1 MMRIGLTYD
10 LQTDP
15 ADARQAEF
23 DPPRTI
29 GALKGALEAL
39 GHQVVPLGSAA
50 AILEERGRLTTVD
63 LVFNIAEGSHG
74 RCREAWVPALLEC
87 LNVPYVGSGP
97 AALAVG
103 LDKALTK
110 RLAAGCGVPTPRW
123 LVVEDPAGWDG
134 VTDLRFPAIVKPRY
148 EGSGL
153 GIDEGAVVGD
163 AAALAAR
170 LRQQYGRAQ
179 QPLLVEEFVGHGE
192 LTVCL
197 IGNDPPVAYPAIQRP
212 IDSASRLAYHVAG
225 SSDRKWDAPLAL
237 TDALDTAARRLAVTM
252 FQAVGC
258 RDMARADLRVDA
270 AGGVWF
276 LEINPLP
283 SFDPEGSFGLLADYL
298 SVGYHDL
305 IGRIVDAAQRRLAP
319 QRGAFTR

>member
-1 MMRIGLTYD
+1 MRIGLTYD

-15 ADARQAEF
+15 QDSRQAEF

-29 GALKGALEAL
+29 EALTGALEAL
-39 GHQVVPLGSAA
+39 GHQVVPLGNASAL
-50 AILEERGRLTTVD
+50 LEERGRLNTVD

-87 LNVPYVGSGP
+87 VNVPYVGSGP

-123 LVVEDPAGWDG
+123 AVVEDPATWDG
-134 VTDLRFPAIVKPRY
+134 MSEIRFPSIVKPRY

-197 IGNDPPVAYPAIQRP
+197 IGNDPPEAYPAIQRSLDP
-212 IDSASRLAYHVAG
+212 ASRLACHVAP
-225 SSDRKWDAPLAL
+225 SSRQKWDAPLEL
-237 TDALDTAARRLAVTM
+237 TDALDTAARRLAVAM

-258 RDMARADLRVDA
+258 RDMARVDLRVDA

-283 SFDPEGSFGLLADYL
+283 SFDPEGSFGLLAGYL
-298 SVGYHDL
+298 GVGYHDL
-305 IGRIVDAAQRRLAP
+305 IGRIVEAALLRAARF
-319 QRGAFTR
+319 GAAVM

>member
-1 MMRIGLTYD
+1 MRIGLTYD

-15 ADARQAEF
+15 QDARQAEF

-29 GALKGALEAL
+29 EALRGALEAL
-39 GHQVVPLGSAA
+39 GHQVVPLGNASAL
-50 AILEERGRLTTVD
+50 LEQRQLLNTVD

-97 AALAVG
+97 AALALG
-103 LDKALTK
+103 LDKHLSK
-110 RLAAGCGVPTPRW
+110 RVAISCGVPTPRW
-123 LVVEDPAGWDG
+123 AVVEDPATWGGMSDI
-134 VTDLRFPAIVKPRY
+134 RFPAIVKPRY

-170 LRQQYGRAQ
+170 LRQQDDRAQ
-179 QPLLVEEFVGHGE
+179 QPLLVEEFIGHGE

-197 IGNDPPVAYPAIQRP
+197 IGNDPPEAYPAIQRP
-212 IDSASRLAYHVAG
+212 LDPVSRLACHVAP
-225 SSDRKWDAPLAL
+225 SSGQAWDAPLEL
-237 TDALDTAARRLAVTM
+237 TDALDDEARRLAVAM

-258 RDMARADLRVDA
+258 RDMARVDLRVDA

-283 SFDPEGSFGLLADYL
+283 SFDPQGSFGLLADYL

-305 IGRIVDAAQRRLAP
+305 IGRIMEAARMRLAR
-319 QRGAFTR
+319 QRCAVTR

>member
-1 MMRIGLTYD
+1 MMNIGFTYD
-10 LQTDP
+10 LQSDAADP
-15 ADARQAEF
+15 RQAEF

-29 GALKGALEAL
+29 EALAGALEAL
-39 GHQVVPLGSAA
+39 GHQVVPLGNASAL
-50 AILEERGRLTTVD
+50 LEERGRLTTVD

-87 LNVPYVGSGP
+87 LDVPYVGSGP

-123 LVVEDPAGWDG
+123 RVIEDPAGWDG
-134 VTDLRFPAIVKPRY
+134 TCNLTFPLIVKPRY

-163 AAALAAR
+163 VAALAAR
-170 LRQQYGRAQ
+170 LRQQYDRAR

-212 IDSASRLAYHVAG
+212 LDPVSRLACHVA
-225 SSDRKWDAPLAL
+225 SSSRQEWEAPLEL
-237 TDALDTAARRLAVTM
+237 TNALDTAARRLAVAM

-258 RDMARADLRVDA
+258 RDMARVDLRVDA

-283 SFDPEGSFGLLADYL
+283 SFDPQGSFGLLADYL
-298 SVGYHDL
+298 GVGYHDL
-305 IGRIVDAAQRRLAP
+305 IGRILEAACQRLGLVGAP
-319 QRGAFTR
+319 VKS